1 VRHFTG
7 QHLEE
12 LVEGLQRVGE
22 VGTANVNAAAAA
34 LVAAFQE
41 REGIAGEISTLVSS
55 VARLHPG
62 DVAYSRAEQVV
73 RAASEL
79 IEQGGEVPP
88 LLQRD
93 PRQPRH
99 GLLTETEAA

>member
-1 VRHFTG
+1 
-7 QHLEE
+7 
-12 LVEGLQRVGE
+12 
-22 VGTANVNAAAAA
+22 
-34 LVAAFQE
+34 
-41 REGIAGEISTLVSS
+41 
-55 VARLHPG
+55 
-62 DVAYSRAEQVV
+62 VV